1 MSFLSQNLP
10 VNILEPRKQ
19 HEPAG
24 NCSEIAD
31 FSSEYYI
38 SFISGVAKTKVG
50 GGIVIFIQLLVIS
63 PSKFDA
69 VCSGVAKLRQ
79 KTLKYFFGLNFVTLL
94 VQL

>member
-38 SFISGVAKTKVG
+38 SFISGVAKSKVWG
-50 GGIVIFIQLLVIS
+50 S
-63 PSKFDA
+63 
-69 VCSGVAKLRQ
+69 
-79 KTLKYFFGLNFVTLL
+79 TLL
-94 VQL
+94 YPVSRYLGAETGYRVGTPHRRL